1 MKIYKNCEK
10 KEIEKEI
17 VMIFSCDKYEFD
29 DINFQ
34 TGNKIE

>member
-10 KEIEKEI
+10 KEIENEI
-17 VMIFSCDKYEFD
+17 ALIFSCDKYEVD

-34 TGNKIE
+34 AGNKME

>member
-1 MKIYKNCEK
+1 
-10 KEIEKEI
+10 
-17 VMIFSCDKYEFD
+17 MIFTCDKYDNIRRQAFKGINGID

>member
-1 MKIYKNCEK
+1 MKTYKNCEK
-10 KEIEKEI
+10 KEIVKEI
-17 VMIFSCDKYEFD
+17 AMIFSYDKYEFD